1 MQALFQ
7 LVDRNRRNAINR
19 NEFCMA
25 FHIIVLLGKKVINRL
40 PSSMPEALV
49 TSCASVPPVVPT
61 RRQSMEGGGSGKE
74 APPVPTRRKQPAVP
88 PRR

>member
-1 MQALFQ
+1 MQALFR

-25 FHIIVLLGKKVINRL
+25 FHIIVLLGKKVITRL
-40 PSSMPEALV
+40 PSSIPEALV
-49 TSCASVPPVVPT
+49 TSCASTPPVPT
-61 RRQSMEGGGSGKE
+61 KRQGMEGGGSGKE